1 VSSLPCSP
9 MRRQSKRSWAA
20 LSNAVQMPFVPKG
33 DDMDAVEQE
42 KVTATLP
49 LDTDTR
55 VEILLKE
62 YELCTNDAN
71 HLEEV
76 IWTTAGILFTASIAG
91 IGVLGGTVPAS
102 PKPYDYLLRITLS
115 ILSIIFLWSW
125 KAIASRWYS
134 IQRMMYYRI
143 VEIEEELEMYK
154 ERYVSYLDKAV
165 EGKPYPQTQ
174 RINTVVEAMR
184 AKHIP
189 GGVRRTVNNIVWILS
204 VVWLLFLVSQV
215 AAMIGWI

>member
-1 VSSLPCSP
+1 
-9 MRRQSKRSWAA
+9 
-20 LSNAVQMPFVPKG
+20 
-33 DDMDAVEQE
+33 MDTVEE
-42 KVTATLP
+42 NKVTATL
-49 LDTDTR
+49 LLNTNTR

-71 HLEEV
+71 HLEEA

-91 IGVLGGTVPAS
+91 IGVLGGTVPAN

-115 ILSIIFLWSW
+115 MLSIIFLWSW
-125 KAIASRWYS
+125 KVIASRWYS

-154 ERYVSYLDKAV
+154 ERYVSCLDKAV
-165 EGKPYPQTQ
+165 EGKPYPQSQ
-174 RINTVVEAMR
+174 CINTMVETMR
-184 AKHIP
+184 VKHIP

-204 VVWLLFLVSQV
+204 VVWLLFLISQV